1 MIHIAIAGPESSG
14 KTTLCEALAA
24 HFPDSKLISEY
35 AREYL
40 ELHHPDGNYSIDD
53 VRSMFTE
60 QLSRWLES
68 LESDTQF
75 VIWDTDPTVYK
86 IWVNEVYKEDWKE
99 IKIAVDEM
107 HPDIL
112 FLCKPDIPWEYDP
125 LRQNPNDRDRL
136 FEIFKVEYRK
146 SNSDYVLILG
156 NHEQRKMIALEAI
169 EDFIANG

>member
-14 KTTLCEALAA
+14 KTTLCEQLAA
-24 HFPDSKLISEY
+24 HYSGAVLVSEF

-40 ELHHPDGNYSIDD
+40 EKYKPDGNYTIED
-53 VRSMFTE
+53 VRLMFSE
-60 QLSRWLES
+60 QLSRWTKS
-68 LESDTQF
+68 LEEEAEI
-75 VIWDTDPTVYK
+75 VIWDTDPMVYK
-86 IWVNEVYKEDWKE
+86 IWVSEVYKENWKE

-136 FEIFKVEYRK
+136 FEIFKEEYRK
-146 SNSDYVLILG
+146 SISDYIIISG
-156 NHEQRKMIALEAI
+156 DSEHRKMIAI
-169 EDFIANG
+169 ECIDEVLTSN

>member
-1 MIHIAIAGPESSG
+1 
-14 KTTLCEALAA
+14 
-24 HFPDSKLISEY
+24 
-35 AREYL
+35 
-40 ELHHPDGNYSIDD
+40 
-53 VRSMFTE
+53 MFTE

-146 SNSDYVLILG
+146 SNSDYVLIMG